1 MDREEFTRAVLEYE
15 NTLYRVAKS
24 MLGSEADCADAAQNA
39 LLRAWERLHTLRDP
53 AYFKTW
59 LTRILINEC
68 RAILRQR
75 ARCAP
80 LEAEIAEDEA
90 APENSSELYEA
101 VMGLEQKYRLPVVL
115 YYIEGF
121 RTAEIAAMLRLPEGT
136 VKTRLRRAREILRK
150 ELEGVC
156 YA

>member
-15 NTLYRVAKS
+15 STLYRVAKS

-39 LLRAWERLHTLRDP
+39 LLRAWEKQHTLRDT

-68 RAILRQR
+68 RAMLRQR
-75 ARCAP
+75 ARFVP
-80 LEAEIAEDEA
+80 LEEEAAEGEIA
-90 APENSSELYEA
+90 PERDSGLYEA
-101 VMGLEQKYRLPVVL
+101 VMGLDVKYRVPFVL

-121 RTAEIAAMLRLPEGT
+121 RTREIASMLKLPEGT
-136 VKTRLRRAREILRK
+136 VKTRLRRAREILRT
-150 ELEGVC
+150 ELEGAC

>member
-1 MDREEFTRAVLEYE
+1 MDKEEFIRAVLEYE
-15 NTLYRVAKS
+15 STLYRVAKS

-39 LLRAWERLHTLRDP
+39 LLRAWEKQHTLRDT

-68 RAILRQR
+68 RAMLRQR
-75 ARCAP
+75 ARFVP
-80 LEAEIAEDEA
+80 LEEEAAEGEIA
-90 APENSSELYEA
+90 PERDSGLYEA
-101 VMGLEQKYRLPVVL
+101 VMGLDVKYRVPFVL

-121 RTAEIAAMLRLPEGT
+121 RTREIASMLKLPEGT
-136 VKTRLRRAREILRK
+136 VKTRLRRAREILRT
-150 ELEGVC
+150 ELEGAC